1 MTAGRIGLAVLLVG
15 MLTVTLRASSGQ
27 EQSSQGPDS
36 VIQAQ
41 VERQLGRKNINDLT
55 VTVKDGVVTL
65 SGQVT
70 SLWTKNQA
78 VEIARKTADV
88 KSVVSQLTIERAES
102 DRDIGEQI
110 ASQVRRYPYYTVF
123 DDVNAFVKDGVV
135 TLTGAVTEPRKASD
149 IADMASRVTGVQEV
163 KNQFVVLS
171 VSSTDARL
179 RIAIADQIFSDPMF
193 TQYAIQS
200 VPPIHIIVQGGKVTL
215 VGVVSTQMERMKAE
229 MIARSTFGVFSVE
242 NKLRV
247 ER

>member
-163 KNQFVVLS
+163 KNEFVVLS

-179 RIAIADQIFSDPMF
+179 RIAIADQIFNDPMF

-247 ER
+247 EQ